1 MLFSSKN
8 AWTDSTGRVKDIQ
21 WEEKNCD
28 LSLCVAG
35 PYQLIFIFVDL
46 CYFGF
51 IPPHHYQTKIAKA
64 VDYSSINYP
73 FLLLFSPFNDPIDFC
88 TLFSS

>member
-8 AWTDSTGRVKDIQ
+8 AWTDSTERVKDIQ

-73 FLLLFSPFNDPIDFC
+73 FLLVFSPFNDPIDFC